1 MREEIG
7 AAVLFITR
15 LIRQSGS
22 LSSEKVVEFSN
33 SLSAILNEKFQ
44 NHWYQDHPTKGQ
56 GYRCIRINSSEPID
70 PVLEKAARNSGLQ
83 YHDLRLP
90 SELTLWVDPK
100 DVCCRF
106 GESRGSFCT
115 LVTSKD
121 GNLET
126 RAHTVN
132 IEELLR
138 QEMERHNQQVN
149 IVTTRSNINSSHTK
163 FSKSVHNSN
172 YYGWICFFRLCEHE
186 TSYQMDFTLKYMYMW
201 MVESCQW
208 HSTTSYRLSNAEY
221 LIQ

>member
-1 MREEIG
+1 MNFINRSYFIYLFLSDRDTDKSTGKIRIQFHWLFLDKYFDWKRGRDSTWRHDWTRTRKTRAISTEICPWIQWKWTTWETVNMREEIG

-22 LSSEKVVEFSN
+22 VSSEKVVEFSN

-100 DVCCRF
+100 DVCCRYINYNSAKI
-106 GESRGSFCT
+106 EM
-115 LVTSKD
+115 L
-121 GNLET
+121 NL
-126 RAHTVN
+126 N
-132 IEELLR
+132 ELFWWNMP
-138 QEMERHNQQVN
+138 ED
-149 IVTTRSNINSSHTK
+149 
-163 FSKSVHNSN
+163 
-172 YYGWICFFRLCEHE
+172 YGRF
-186 TSYQMDFTLKYMYMW
+186 
-201 MVESCQW
+201 
-208 HSTTSYRLSNAEY
+208 
-221 LIQ
+221 

>member
-22 LSSEKVVEFSN
+22 VSSEKVVEFSN

-90 SELTLWVDPK
+90 SELTLWIDPK
-100 DVCCRF
+100 DVCCRYINYNSAKI
-106 GESRGSFCT
+106 EM
-115 LVTSKD
+115 L
-121 GNLET
+121 NL
-126 RAHTVN
+126 N
-132 IEELLR
+132 EL
-138 QEMERHNQQVN
+138 
-149 IVTTRSNINSSHTK
+149 
-163 FSKSVHNSN
+163 F
-172 YYGWICFFRLCEHE
+172 
-186 TSYQMDFTLKYMYMW
+186 
-201 MVESCQW
+201 
-208 HSTTSYRLSNAEY
+208 
-221 LIQ
+221 